1 MTKEGILMMKRMHPS
16 LVFILAAAI
25 CLLFSS
31 CALGIPSRERLSY
44 KEEGLRLIRQ
54 MDQMAESKE
63 YTETYGMAEISSLV
77 TEIGDGDY
85 TAPKAVYQAVFSQP
99 LYTTISGGMFQD
111 ISPEIGNILEKKF
124 LASIPSMITA
134 QTGTTMVAASSLLS
148 IDEAFEA
155 EGNIETSLL
164 LFAFDNSYG
173 AIVTYYPQENGL
185 ILASSYF
192 IQADIFGDT
201 NSASSLE
208 TFLEKVLINK
218 EITITEIPTN

>member
-77 TEIGDGDY
+77 TEIGNGDY
-85 TAPKAVYQAVFSQP
+85 TVTKAVYQAVFSQP
-99 LYTTISGGMFQD
+99 LYATISGGC
-111 ISPEIGNILEKKF
+111 SKTLPPK
-124 LASIPSMITA
+124 
-134 QTGTTMVAASSLLS
+134 
-148 IDEAFEA
+148 
-155 EGNIETSLL
+155 
-164 LFAFDNSYG
+164 
-173 AIVTYYPQENGL
+173 
-185 ILASSYF
+185 
-192 IQADIFGDT
+192 
-201 NSASSLE
+201 
-208 TFLEKVLINK
+208 
-218 EITITEIPTN
+218 